1 MRLEYEYLQYI
12 SHGYKAI
19 RNFLVKGYLYSQ
31 KHQPILLNPVYA
43 LILTY
48 YHNMIVNTITL
59 YPLNFILSTI
69 TLTYSFIESSVSV
82 FHLAIKP
89 TE

>member
-1 MRLEYEYLQYI
+1 MRLEYEYLQYT

-31 KHQPILLNPVYA
+31 KHQPILLNRV
-43 LILTY
+43 
-48 YHNMIVNTITL
+48 MVVNTITL

-69 TLTYSFIESSVSV
+69 TFTYSFIESSVSV

-89 TE
+89 SE

>member
-31 KHQPILLNPVYA
+31 EHQPILLNRV
-43 LILTY
+43 
-48 YHNMIVNTITL
+48 VNTITL

>member
-31 KHQPILLNPVYA
+31 KHQPILL
-43 LILTY
+43 
-48 YHNMIVNTITL
+48 IVNTITL
-59 YPLNFILSTI
+59 YPLNFNLSTI
-69 TLTYSFIESSVSV
+69 TFTYSFIESSLSV

>member
-31 KHQPILLNPVYA
+31 EHQPILLNRV
-43 LILTY
+43 
-48 YHNMIVNTITL
+48 TITL

>member
-31 KHQPILLNPVYA
+31 EHQPILFNRV
-43 LILTY
+43 
-48 YHNMIVNTITL
+48 TITL